1 MDHTWLINRV
11 LQGEVRAIARAIS
24 VCENNESERRQLR
37 SKLPNVSRS
46 FQVTGVTGAPGSG
59 KSSLVDGLAR
69 LLRNQGQKVAIIAVD
84 PSSPFSGGALLGD
97 RIRMSRVSQ
106 DEGVFI
112 RSMATRGAL
121 GGVSAAV
128 HDAIWILGVAGF
140 DHVLVETVG
149 VGQVEV
155 DIVQVADTCMLLL
168 VPGLG
173 DSIQTFKAGI
183 MEIADLFV
191 VNKADR
197 DGSDLVERDLNYLL
211 ALREFSAECW
221 RPPVLRTNALL
232 AEGVEG
238 VLEQVRQHRTWLD
251 SSAWGQA
258 RRQRVL
264 ENAIARLA
272 SELWARHSCEDK
284 GTLVQELASKCLKRQ
299 LEISQAAEILLD
311 FGKQN
316 RP

>member
-24 VCENNESERRQLR
+24 VCENNESERQQLR
-37 SKLPNVSRS
+37 SKLPSVSQS

-59 KSSLVDGLAR
+59 KSSLVDALAR

-221 RPPVLRTNALL
+221 RPPVLRTNALS
-232 AEGVEG
+232 AQGVEA

-272 SELWARHSCEDK
+272 SELWARHRCEEK

-299 LEISQAAEILLD
+299 LEISQAAEILLN
-311 FGKQN
+311 FGK
-316 RP
+316 